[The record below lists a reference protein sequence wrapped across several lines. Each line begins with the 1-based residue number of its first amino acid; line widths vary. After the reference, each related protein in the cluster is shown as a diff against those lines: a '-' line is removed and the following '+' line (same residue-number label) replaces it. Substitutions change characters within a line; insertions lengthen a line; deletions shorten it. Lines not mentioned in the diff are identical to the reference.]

1 MSEQQPATTPGPEA
15 RAFNRRV
22 PRPVGKIALALAKAQ
37 VDFEEIKRDCSV
49 DFGQG
54 TKHVKFNYASLASIY
69 AATRK
74 ALSKNE
80 LALCHYIDGEELVCQ
95 LLHSSGEFMVS
106 VVHIGS
112 PRQWKEFGGNITYAT
127 RYAVGGLLGCAA
139 EDDMDAPEGERQQRS
154 QQRPAER
161 QQRGKGADARQASGQ
176 ATSSQQGGEGQ
187 RQQTQEEKAVETAR
201 KSAEKCDT
209 PGKLTALAR
218 RYKNRSLPE
227 KKAIGAVGKA
237 KGWKWNKEESVFE
250 EPPPADGPPEDDS
263 FMPVDQDGNE
273 AL

>member
-1 MSEQQPATTPGPEA
+1 MSDQPATNTTPGPEA
-15 RAFNRRV
+15 RAFSRRV
-22 PRPVGKIALALAKAQ
+22 PRPIGKIALALAKAQ
-37 VDFEEIKRDCSV
+37 VDFGEIKRDCSV

-54 TKHVKFNYASLASIY
+54 AKKVKFNYASLASIY

-95 LLHSSGEFMVS
+95 LLHSSGEYMVS
-106 VVHIGS
+106 VVQIGS

-139 EDDMDAPEGERQQRS
+139 EDDMDAPEGERQQT
-154 QQRPAER
+154 PPER
-161 QQRGKGADARQASGQ
+161 RQSGQGGNARQASGQ
-176 ATSSQQGGEGQ
+176 ATSGQQSGEGQ

-201 KSAEKCDT
+201 LSAEKCDT
-209 PGKLTALAR
+209 PGKLTSLAR
-218 RYKNRSLPE
+218 RFKNRSVPE
-227 KKAIGAVGKA
+227 RKAIAAVA
-237 KGWKWNKEESVFE
+237 KKRGWKWNKEESVFE
-250 EPPPADGPPEDDS
+250 SDKPANGPPEDDS